1 MAFILKKTEALQ
13 FHIRH
18 DAYQEALSSM
28 TMIDAS
34 GKRYQ
39 MMTEYLPQLLLQYYC
54 DKCVKVVA
62 TTPTTQSEKNE
73 EQISPP
79 PQRHLDHKY
88 FVNEANENKLLYVE
102 VKEGL
107 WDNPDA
113 KQILSELEE
122 QFAEWLSCFVLL
134 YDIELLKTKPSFTV
148 VCKGIVDIIDLLI
161 EPETT
166 NSLLHHHEKG
176 KLAGKPIYPMPT
188 ETLYQIFGYFF
199 TNTIYIREKARM
211 EGKLWAIKGY
221 LDIFCH
227 TRSEIQPNRL
237 IIKDVTSFIY
247 SVFRVNFFREDDL
260 EIYMVNLVFILISNK

>member
-1 MAFILKKTEALQ
+1 
-13 FHIRH
+13 
-18 DAYQEALSSM
+18 
-28 TMIDAS
+28 
-34 GKRYQ
+34 

-62 TTPTTQSEKNE
+62 TATAMAQNNE
-73 EQISPP
+73 EQAQ
-79 PQRHLDHKY
+79 PQRHLDYKY

-188 ETLYQIFGYFF
+188 ETLYVRIIIISFKILTLFLKQIFGYFF

-260 EIYMVNLVFILISNK
+260 EIYMVRAFSQERVI